1 MEFVDFML
9 DDNLIPIRRDV
20 YPERYFVRDSTGLH
34 FYDTYKEA
42 CEAHPATKA
51 HGSPVKSYKFIPG
64 MMSDLPQS
72 VLDDNAGYISTLKQS
87 GGVIGKINKRRNIFR
102 RCERIFKNNRRMETL
117 TATAQKEI
125 GL

>member
-72 VLDDNAGYISTLKQS
+72 VLDDNAGYISTLKQLPITESRRLLDGAWVHEQSS
-87 GGVIGKINKRRNIFR
+87 GFLIS
-102 RCERIFKNNRRMETL
+102 
-117 TATAQKEI
+117 
-125 GL
+125 